1 MSDKQQNKQEDK
13 EDIDTMGTEVFD
25 EDTKMQK
32 IIADR
37 LEQQKKEEEERRKKY
52 ENMTLKQ
59 VNEAIDLLT
68 YFVEQSE
75 RASQILNRIKG
86 QQKQLSPQEQFQLQL
101 LKKIG
106 SV

>member
-1 MSDKQQNKQEDK
+1 MSNVKEDK
-13 EDIDTMGTEVFD
+13 EDVDAMGTEVFD
-25 EDTKMQK
+25 EDTKMQQL
-32 IIADR
+32 IEER
-37 LEQQKKEEEERRKKY
+37 LLQEKKEQEERKKKY
-52 ENMTLKQ
+52 ENITLKQ
-59 VNEAIDLLT
+59 VEEAIDLLT

-86 QQKQLSPQEQFQLQL
+86 QQKTLSPQEQFQLQL

>member
-1 MSDKQQNKQEDK
+1 MSNKQEDK
-13 EDIDTMGTEVFD
+13 EDIDEMGTEVFD
-25 EDTKMQK
+25 EDTKMQQL
-32 IIADR
+32 I
-37 LEQQKKEEEERRKKY
+37 EERLLQEKKQQEERQKKY
-52 ENMTLKQ
+52 ENVTLKQ
-59 VNEAIDLLT
+59 VEEAIDLLT

-86 QQKQLSPQEQFQLQL
+86 QQKTLSPQEQFQLQL